1 MTPAPFSKDI
11 REFLVWLSRHGVRYV
26 IVGGEAVIYYGHAR
40 LTGDIDIFY
49 DRSPGNCQKL
59 YAALTD
65 FWQGSVPGITSS
77 KDFHGKDLIV
87 QFGLPPHRIDLL
99 SAISTVSFSQA
110 WEGKVTERM
119 KVERVEYPIY
129 YIGLVQLIA
138 NKKAVKRP
146 RDSED
151 LEFLSRIEKQRKM
164 IKVRKELGGR

>member
-11 REFLVWLSRHGVRYV
+11 REFLMWLSRHEVRYV

-59 YAALTD
+59 FAALAD
-65 FWQGSVPGITSS
+65 FWQGSVPGIDSPR
-77 KDFHGKDLIV
+77 DLQGNDLII

-99 SAISTVSFSQA
+99 STISAVDFSRA
-110 WEGKVTERM
+110 WEGKVTERI
-119 KVERVEYPIY
+119 KVERSEYPIF
-129 YIGLVQLIA
+129 YIGLAQLIS
-138 NKKAVKRP
+138 NKKAVMRP

-151 LEFLSRIEKQRKM
+151 LEFLSRIEKPKKKCKRK
-164 IKVRKELGGR
+164 K